1 VAANKVG
8 ALPCQLLALSFLL
21 INEKIFIVLELLLSD
36 FWVYL
41 KWLGQLK
48 WSFTELFQF
57 NIFEFGS
64 LNFPVD
70 LACLFFE

>member
-21 INEKIFIVLELLLSD
+21 INEKIFIVLELFLSD

-48 WSFTELFQF
+48 WSFTELF
-57 NIFEFGS
+57 
-64 LNFPVD
+64 
-70 LACLFFE
+70 